1 VTKKSTDTS
10 KLDSNNY
17 KEARGERVRYL
28 RETLLGL
35 KRKKF
40 CLRHPIIGEG
50 TLLNWEYAR
59 YGGLSMKGAYALQE
73 IFQEEGI
80 LNCTIEWLLH
90 GIGETP
96 TLMYTYQHLSH
107 EKDFSTKASIE
118 PEDEKIKKEINLFY
132 IHHPNAIHTI
142 IADDLMQ
149 PHYNRG
155 DYVAG
160 IKCDL
165 NNLEGLIRQACI
177 IQTFE
182 DTLLVRKI
190 YPSDKKGRFILKA
203 NKSNKTENN
212 ESVKI
217 LSAAPIIWI
226 RRQVKNSL

>member
-1 VTKKSTDTS
+1 MIKKLIGTS
-10 KLDSNNY
+10 KFNPNNF

-96 TLMYTYQHLSH
+96 TLMYTYQHLNH
-107 EKDFSTKASIE
+107 EKDLSKKPSIE
-118 PEDEKIKKEINLFY
+118 SEDEKIKKEINLFY

-142 IADDLMQ
+142 IEDDLMQ
-149 PHYNRG
+149 PYYNRG

-160 IKCDL
+160 IKWDL
-165 NNLEGLIRQACI
+165 SNLEDLFRQPCI
-177 IQTFE
+177 IQSFE

-190 YPSDKKGRFILKA
+190 YPSDKKGLFILKA
-203 NKSNKTENN
+203 NKPSKTENKD
-212 ESVKI
+212 SVKI